1 MFFSVAWTA
10 GHESADLR
18 AAPTR
23 CRMKRRNINVF
34 LAGAA
39 ILVMS
44 QAPAVAQTLLTYSC
58 LDGSEFV
65 VAIFTGER
73 SAHLQLDGKAI
84 LLPRRLSL
92 FGTRYAKGDIAL
104 SITKTA
110 TTLKRGKRSTECTA
124 G

>member
-1 MFFSVAWTA
+1 MIFNVAWTA
-10 GHESADLR
+10 GRESADLR
-18 AAPTR
+18 GAPTR
-23 CRMKRRNINVF
+23 CRMKRRSIIML

-39 ILVMS
+39 VIVTS
-44 QAPAVAQTLLTYSC
+44 QAPAIAQTLLTYSC

-65 VAIFTGER
+65 VAVFTGER

-84 LLPRRLSL
+84 LLPRRVSL